1 MLYEFKTK
9 HMAKKVAEQLVD
21 MLVEAGIKRIYAVTG
36 DSLNELN
43 DAVRRNDEIQWV
55 HVRHEEA
62 GAYAAAAEAELN
74 GLACCAGSSG
84 PGHIHLING
93 LYDAH
98 RANVPVLAIASTCA
112 TVEFG
117 SGYFQETNVIKLF
130 DDCSHYNQIAATPA
144 QLPRMTQAAIQHAI
158 QRKGVAIL
166 GLPGDVSA
174 MDAVENISSNKNYFA
189 KAVIRPADEDIAEMA
204 NLINRYQKISIYCGI
219 GAAGA
224 HDEVVHL
231 AGLIKAPVGY
241 SFRGKMGIQ
250 YDNPYEVGMTG
261 LLGLPSAYHSM
272 HESDLVI
279 LLGTDFP
286 YVPFMPVDKKI
297 IQVDLQPERLGRRAK
312 LDLGLHGDI
321 KSTLTEL
328 LPLLNRKDDDSFL
341 TAQLH
346 LYSKVKEHLNIYVE
360 NKGSKN
366 AIHPEAV
373 AACLN
378 KLATND
384 AIFTVDTGMCCV
396 WGARYIEATG
406 KRHMLGSF
414 THGSMANA
422 MPHAIG
428 AAFACP
434 DRQVVA
440 MCGDGGISMMLGD
453 LATIKQYKLPIKVI
467 VFNNRSLG
475 MVKLEMEVSGLPDA
489 ETDMENPDFTMV
501 AQAMG
506 IRGIT
511 IDHPDELERGL
522 QQAFDFDGP
531 VLVNIFTDPNAL
543 AMPPKVEFK
552 MIKGMTLSM
561 TRLMLGGK
569 FQEVLETVKS
579 SYKHMGELL
588 D

>member
-1 MLYEFKTK
+1 MS
-9 HMAKKVAEQLVD
+9 KKVAEQLVD
-21 MLVEAGIKRIYAVTG
+21 MLVNAGIKRIYAVTG

-43 DAVRRNDEIQWV
+43 DAVRRNDSIQWV

-62 GAYAAAAEAELN
+62 GAYAAAAEAELG

-84 PGHIHLING
+84 PGHVHLING

-98 RANVPVLAIASTCA
+98 RSNVPVLAIASTCA

-117 SGYFQETNVIKLF
+117 SAYFQETNVIKLF

-144 QLPRMTQAAIQHAI
+144 QLPRMTQAAIQHAV

-174 MDAVENISSNKNYFA
+174 MDAVENISADKNYFS
-189 KAVIRPADEDIAEMA
+189 KALIRPNDEDIAQMA
-204 NLINRYQKISIYCGI
+204 SLINKYHKISIYCGI
-219 GAAGA
+219 GAAEA
-224 HDEVVHL
+224 HDEVVKL
-231 AGLIKAPVGY
+231 SQLINAPVGY

-250 YDNPYEVGMTG
+250 YDNPNEVGMTG

-272 HESDLVI
+272 HESDLIV

-286 YVPFMPVDKKI
+286 YVPFMPTDKKI

-321 KSTLTEL
+321 KTTLTAL
-328 LPLLNRKDDDSFL
+328 LPLINNKEDDSFL
-341 TAQLH
+341 KAQLH
-346 LYSKVKEHLNIYVE
+346 LYDKVKEHLNIYVKD
-360 NKGSKN
+360 KGSKN
-366 AIHPEAV
+366 AIQPEAA
-373 AACLN
+373 AACLD
-378 KLATND
+378 KLAADD

-396 WGARYIEATG
+396 WGARYIRATG
-406 KRHMLGSF
+406 KRAMLGSF
-414 THGSMANA
+414 SHGSMANA

-428 AAFACP
+428 AAFSCP
-434 DRQVVA
+434 GRQVIA
-440 MCGDGGISMMLGD
+440 MCGDGGISMLLGD
-453 LATIKQYKLPIKVI
+453 LATIKQYKLPIKII

-475 MVKLEMEVSGLPDA
+475 MVKLEMQVSGLPDA
-489 ETDMENPDFTMV
+489 ETDMENPDFAMI

-506 IRGIT
+506 IKGMTIT
-511 IDHPDELERGL
+511 DPEELESGL
-522 QQAFDFDGP
+522 QQALDYDGP
-531 VLVNIFTDPNAL
+531 VLVNVFTNPNAL
-543 AMPPKVEFK
+543 AMPPKIEFD

-561 TRLMLGGK
+561 TKLMLGGN
-569 FQEVLETVKS
+569 FEEVLNTVKS
-579 SYKHMGELL
+579 SYKHLGEII

>member
-1 MLYEFKTK
+1 MS
-9 HMAKKVAEQLVD
+9 KKVAEQLVD
-21 MLVEAGIKRIYAVTG
+21 MLVEAGVERIYAVTG

-43 DAVRRNDEIQWV
+43 DAVRRNKNIRWI

-62 GAYAAAAEAELN
+62 GAYAAAAEAELK

-84 PGHIHLING
+84 PGHVHLING

-117 SGYFQETNVIKLF
+117 SGYFQETNTIKLF
-130 DDCSHYNQIAATPA
+130 DDCSHYNQIATTPA
-144 QLPRMTQAAIQHAI
+144 QLPRMTQAAIQHAV

-174 MDAVENISSNKNYFA
+174 MDAVENISANKNYFS
-189 KAVIRPADEDIAEMA
+189 KAMIRPADADIAGLA
-204 NLINRYQKISIYCGI
+204 TLINKHQKVCIYCGI
-219 GAAGA
+219 GAAEA
-224 HDEVVHL
+224 HDEVVAL
-231 AGLIKAPVGY
+231 AARLKAPVGY

-286 YVPFMPVDKKI
+286 YVPFMPTDKKI
-297 IQVDLQPERLGRRAK
+297 VQIDLQPERLGRRAK
-312 LDLGLHGDI
+312 LDIGLHGDV
-321 KSTLTEL
+321 KDTLKAL
-328 LPLLNRKDDDSFL
+328 LPFLNEQQDDSFL
-341 TAQLH
+341 KAQLNV
-346 LYSKVKEHLNIYVE
+346 YEKVKAHLNVYVE
-360 NKGSKN
+360 DKGTKD

-373 AACLN
+373 AATLSN
-378 KLATND
+378 LATDD

-396 WGARYIEATG
+396 WGARYIQATG
-406 KRHMLGSF
+406 KRDMLGSF
-414 THGSMANA
+414 SHGSMANA

-428 AAFACP
+428 AALACP

-440 MCGDGGISMMLGD
+440 LCGDGGISMMLGD
-453 LATIKQYKLPIKVI
+453 LATIKQYQLPIKII
-467 VFNNRSLG
+467 VFNNRTLG
-475 MVKLEMEVSGLPDA
+475 MVKLEMQVAGLPDA
-489 ETDMENPDFTMV
+489 ETDMENPDFAMV

-506 IRGIT
+506 IKGMT
-511 IDHPDELERGL
+511 INDPELLQTGL
-522 QQAFDFDGP
+522 EEAFRFDGP
-531 VLVNIFTDPNAL
+531 VLVNVFTDPNAL
-543 AMPPKVEFK
+543 AMPPKVEFD
-552 MIKGMTLSM
+552 MIKGMAQSM

-569 FQEVLETVKS
+569 FQEVLDTVKS
-579 SYKHMGELL
+579 SYKHLGEIL